1 MNMSDGFLI
10 LLMVFCHIVDDY
22 YLQGIL
28 AKMKQKKWWEENAP
42 DKKYKTDWEV
52 ALYMHGFSWTF
63 MIMLPI
69 AIANQFEINLWFVII
84 FFVNMSIHCFV
95 DDLKAN
101 KLKINLRQDQ
111 GIHLLQILVTAWLHI
126 FNLI

>member
-1 MNMSDGFLI
+1 MSEGFLI

>member
-1 MNMSDGFLI
+1 MSEGFLI

-42 DKKYKTDWEV
+42 DKKYKTDWEA
-52 ALYMHGFSWTF
+52 ALYMHGFSWAF

-69 AIANQFEINLWFVII
+69 AIVNQFEINLWFVII